1 MLLAARLPFNL
12 SCSPYSLAQQLTP
25 LLAWFAILVA
35 SMVNTQTAQMK
46 VLEKEE
52 PMLMEN
58 KCADF
63 CLEVALR
70 L

>member
-1 MLLAARLPFNL
+1 MLV
-12 SCSPYSLAQQLTP
+12 
-25 LLAWFAILVA
+25 WVAILVA
-35 SMVNTQTAQMK
+35 SMVNTQTEQMK